1 MALIDTVL
9 LVNSCLPF
17 TGEEIAMK
25 VLVVDD
31 ENSLQNLMRLTLEIE
46 GYQVLVA
53 ANGEEALAQWE
64 QRPDM
69 IILDVMLPDI
79 DGYQLLREFR
89 EKDSDIPII
98 MLTAKGQINDKL
110 LGLQLGADDYVTKP
124 FHSTELLLRIK
135 IIERRLEKMKE
146 KPDHDN
152 VKIDRFLIHPNERKV
167 FLDGNEITLTYREY
181 DLLFLLLKNRQRVFT
196 RDDLLMKVWK
206 FEYPDNTRAVDIMI
220 QRLRKK
226 LGAYG
231 DKIKTVYGVGYKID
245 C

>member
-1 MALIDTVL
+1 
-9 LVNSCLPF
+9 
-17 TGEEIAMK
+17 MK

-110 LGLQLGADDYVTKP
+110 LGLQLGADDYITKP

-146 KPDHDN
+146 KSDHDN

>member
-1 MALIDTVL
+1 
-9 LVNSCLPF
+9 
-17 TGEEIAMK
+17 MK

-110 LGLQLGADDYVTKP
+110 LGLQLGADDYITKP

>member
-110 LGLQLGADDYVTKP
+110 LGLQLGADDYITKP

>member
-1 MALIDTVL
+1 
-9 LVNSCLPF
+9 
-17 TGEEIAMK
+17 MK

-31 ENSLQNLMRLTLEIE
+31 ENSLQNLIRLTLEIE
-46 GYQVLVA
+46 GHQVLVA

-79 DGYQLLREFR
+79 DGYQLLRQFR

-110 LGLQLGADDYVTKP
+110 LGLQLGADDYITKP

-135 IIERRLEKMKE
+135 IIERRMEKMKE
-146 KPDHDN
+146 KPDPDN
-152 VKIDRFLIHPNERKV
+152 LKIDRFLIHPNERKV
-167 FLDGNEITLTYREY
+167 FLDGKEITLTYREY

-226 LGAYG
+226 LGSYG

>member
-1 MALIDTVL
+1 
-9 LVNSCLPF
+9 
-17 TGEEIAMK
+17 MK

>member
-1 MALIDTVL
+1 
-9 LVNSCLPF
+9 
-17 TGEEIAMK
+17 MK

-53 ANGEEALAQWE
+53 ANGEEALTQWE

-110 LGLQLGADDYVTKP
+110 LGLQLGADDYITKP

-146 KPDHDN
+146 KSDHDN

>member
-1 MALIDTVL
+1 
-9 LVNSCLPF
+9 
-17 TGEEIAMK
+17 
-25 VLVVDD
+25 
-31 ENSLQNLMRLTLEIE
+31 
-46 GYQVLVA
+46 
-53 ANGEEALAQWE
+53 
-64 QRPDM
+64 
-69 IILDVMLPDI
+69 
-79 DGYQLLREFR
+79 
-89 EKDSDIPII
+89 
-98 MLTAKGQINDKL
+98 
-110 LGLQLGADDYVTKP
+110 DDYITKP